1 MQVAAIIRD
10 MNSTPSFSQQS
21 SKSANHRSR
30 GRLLRFLADEVDTSW
45 TPVLLAIGFA
55 GIAETGILALI
66 NFAAGEV
73 FNGEQSTLL
82 ALAFVA
88 MNAALFWTQ
97 WFALGR
103 ASDAVEQAISTIK
116 NRVSDKLRR
125 SDLRFVEDQGGIEA
139 YGPLTQI
146 GVISQGTVILI
157 STGQAVSLLFF
168 VFVYLAILS
177 PANLVAILAI
187 LAVCIPLFIGGYA
200 GTRALMQQ
208 ASTTEEGFFRRFG
221 EVLNGFT
228 EIAADRNLS
237 DALMDELES
246 TSAET
251 LQIKAATA
259 TRQVR
264 DINFASF
271 MVSLLLFAVV
281 FTVPV
286 VVDESG
292 PRIHELA
299 TAVLFLFGSVGELAT
314 TVPVLGRFDASVS
327 NLYDLEERLDRA
339 VAVADGLPPVEG
351 LREFK
356 RIELEGVRFRY
367 VDDAK
372 QTTFT
377 VGPIDLTLHGGEL
390 LFIVGGNG
398 SGKST
403 LLKLLTGLYR
413 PDAGQVRLDGHALV
427 DAERPRYRTL
437 FATVFT
443 DFHLF
448 QRLYSL
454 PDLDPAEV
462 ERRLA
467 ELGLAE
473 KTRYSEQGFSNL
485 KLSTGQKKRIALLSA
500 LLKERPIVVLDE
512 MAADQ
517 DPTFRR
523 HFYEEMLPALKAQ
536 GLTLVCVTHDDHYF
550 HIADRVLTMREGQLV
565 DFLRGDTPRGTV

>member
-1 MQVAAIIRD
+1 MALTVI
-10 MNSTPSFSQQS
+10 
-21 SKSANHRSR
+21 
-30 GRLLRFLADEVDTSW
+30 RLLQRESDAPRKRIFAM
-45 TPVLLAIGFA
+45 A
-55 GIAETGILALI
+55 GISGAAVTLAMVVVNMAADQIAAGQFSLKMPLIFVILWSIHNLGQRYSSAESVRAVETG
-66 NFAAGEV
+66 
-73 FNGEQSTLL
+73 
-82 ALAFVA
+82 
-88 MNAALFWTQ
+88 
-97 WFALGR
+97 
-103 ASDAVEQAISTIK
+103 
-116 NRVSDKLRR
+116 LRR
-125 SDLRFVEDQGGIEA
+125 VRLRVADKIRRCELRFVEEENGITA
-139 YGPLTQI
+139 FSPLLRDA
-146 GVISQGTVILI
+146 GMLSQGVLLLVRGMKAVLLLI
-157 STGQAVSLLFF
+157 SAGIYLFWVSPPSALALFLVLGVLVAFLLTHYRVTAVELTRADQQDAHYTARLADMLDGFKELQTDRRASDGIAEELVRLSHKTERVRRASNRRQIRETLLSEGASYLVLALV
-168 VFVYLAILS
+168 VFVV
-177 PANLVAILAI
+177 PALVAE
-187 LAVCIPLFIGGYA
+187 
-200 GTRALMQQ
+200 
-208 ASTTEEGFFRRFG
+208 STTTVLTVTATAFFLMG
-221 EVLNGFT
+221 PVLNLASALPMMAQVD
-228 EIAADRNLS
+228 AAIG
-237 DALMDELES
+237 ALY
-246 TSAET
+246 
-251 LQIKAATA
+251 
-259 TRQVR
+259 
-264 DINFASF
+264 N
-271 MVSLLLFAVV
+271 
-281 FTVPV
+281 
-286 VVDESG
+286 
-292 PRIHELA
+292 
-299 TAVLFLFGSVGELAT
+299 
-314 TVPVLGRFDASVS
+314 
-327 NLYDLEERLDRA
+327 LEERLDAA

-372 QTTFT
+372 QTTFA

-550 HIADRVLTMREGQLV
+550 HIADRVLTMREGRLVQL
-565 DFLRGDTPRGTV
+565 RASPPPERTR